1 MHRHLRRSA
10 AAVALAVSAIAGYAC
25 KEGGDG
31 PTDPKET
38 AGGIANAARS
48 DADILGLMR
57 EANRAELQAGQLALQ
72 ISSNAD
78 VKAFATTMVAEHT
91 AIDAELELLAAQLN
105 ITPTVPSDALQ
116 KLQDSEIAGIAG
128 LGASNFGFHYM
139 SLQVTVHERT
149 LALVDAFIAKA
160 QQAALRTAL
169 QNDVRPHIV
178 VHLAAA
184 QQLKERIGNP

>member
-1 MHRHLRRSA
+1 MHRHLRRS
-10 AAVALAVSAIAGYAC
+10 AAVALAVSAIAAYAC
-25 KEGGDG
+25 KEGDDG
-31 PTDPKET
+31 PTDPKDT

-72 ISSNAD
+72 ISTNAD
-78 VKAFATTMVAEHT
+78 VKSFATIMLAEHS
-91 AIDAELELLAAQLN
+91 AVDAELESLATQLN

-116 KLQDSEIAGIAG
+116 KLQDSELDGIAG
-128 LGASNFGFHYM
+128 LSGTNFGFHYI

-160 QQAALRTAL
+160 KQATLRTAL

-184 QQLKERIGNP
+184 QELRTRIGSP

>member
-1 MHRHLRRSA
+1 MHRDLRRS
-10 AAVALAVSAIAGYAC
+10 AAVALAVSAIAAYAC

-31 PTDPKET
+31 PTDPKQT
-38 AGGIANAARS
+38 AGGIANSARS
-48 DADILGLMR
+48 DADILGLMH

-78 VKAFATTMVAEHT
+78 VKSFATIMLSEHT
-91 AIDAELELLAAQLN
+91 AVDAELQSLAAQLN

-116 KLQDSEIAGIAG
+116 KLQDSEIDGIAG
-128 LGASNFGFHYM
+128 LDGSNFGYHYI

-160 QQAALRTAL
+160 QQAALRSAL

-184 QQLKERIGNP
+184 QELRTRIGSP